1 MEGEEKMKKGFTL
14 LELVVVII
22 IIGILATLGFT
33 QYVRLVER
41 GRTAEAKSI
50 LGQMRSAQEAYKL
63 ENGAYTATIGN
74 LAVDVPTTC
83 TTTHYFSYSTDA
95 TTGTATRCTAGG
107 KTPNATASYT
117 ITVNYSTGVWG
128 GTAGY
133 Y

>member
-1 MEGEEKMKKGFTL
+1 MKRGFTL
-14 LELVVVII
+14 LELIVVII

-33 QYVRLVER
+33 QYAKVIER
-41 GRTAEAKSI
+41 GRTAEAKAI
-50 LGQMRSAQEAYKL
+50 LGQLRTAQEAYRL
-63 ENGAYTATIGN
+63 ENGAYTATIGD
-74 LAVDVPTTC
+74 LAFEAPTAC
-83 TTTHYFSYSTDA
+83 ATTHYFSYATDA

-117 ITVNYSTGVWG
+117 ITITYSTGVWG